1 MFLWE
6 QTNWRFCGTRLR
18 PDEQSRCGGEEEKEM
33 SNLRV
38 TAGPFVFMA
47 RFEEQSAPETCAAFR
62 RHLPFESRAV
72 HVRWSG
78 EAVWLPLGDL
88 DFGVGYENATS
99 YPAPGQILLYPGG
112 VSETEILLGYGA
124 VQFASKAG
132 QLAGNHFLTVV
143 EGAENLVAFGK
154 SCLWEGA
161 QPIVFSAA

>member
-6 QTNWRFCGTRLR
+6 QTGRQFCGTRLR

-78 EAVWLPLGDL
+78 EAIWLPLGDL
-88 DFGVGYENATS
+88 NFGVGYENATS
-99 YPAPGQILLYPGG
+99 YPAPGQILLYPG
-112 VSETEILLGYGA
+112 VSA
-124 VQFASKAG
+124 RRRF
-132 QLAGNHFLTVV
+132 
-143 EGAENLVAFGK
+143 
-154 SCLWEGA
+154 C
-161 QPIVFSAA
+161 SATARCNSPRRPGSLPAIIS